1 MSKLAWCEIIT
12 GSMSVMWWARLQ
24 TALPT
29 CHETQCHRETRHA
42 DSVIKLSP
50 TLSHRSLPSRGIDA
64 ITDSGIMTQLSFDAS
79 SHDGWSEAT
88 VRPSNGPAQTSTHIG
103 TDTPTCSNLFLKILE
118 QKDLDTWLIN
128 EWKNEFPTF
137 PEKIFRQHR
146 TEARMPRKNNSNVA

>member
-50 TLSHRSLPSRGIDA
+50 TLSHRSWPSRGIDT

-79 SHDGWSEAT
+79 SHDGWSCRRSDHQMAQLRRALTLEPT
-88 VRPSNGPAQTSTHIG
+88 RQHVRICFSRFWSRRISTLG
-103 TDTPTCSNLFLKILE
+103 LKRVEKRIPYFPR
-118 QKDLDTWLIN
+118 KDL
-128 EWKNEFPTF
+128 PTT
-137 PEKIFRQHR
+137 QNGGAHA
-146 TEARMPRKNNSNVA
+146 T